1 MNMFKL
7 ARLNVVTKHR
17 SKKLETYKT
26 FRTGAQKSIFG

>member
-7 ARLNVVTKHR
+7 ARLNVVTKDR